1 MNAAKLRTIF
11 SNKKDMENMR
21 MLSDIYEQN
30 IEHFKKMFRHDS
42 TFILREFKTARPN
55 ELKCAVM
62 LFDGMVDGDML
73 NRSVIEHVMRAQVPS
88 KKNALD
94 YLFNHVASPNEI
106 EATTN
111 EQDIIFGLMSGD
123 TIFICEGD
131 SRAMVISS
139 KGFVKRSPE
148 EPQTD
153 IVTNGPHEGFIE
165 PMVHNIAMLRRKLKT
180 HMLRVES
187 IQFGTTV
194 KTSAAVCFIEGVAND
209 QIVAE
214 LKRRLDKIKD
224 VELFDTNYIV
234 ERICDNPLSPFG
246 TIGIS
251 ERPDTV
257 AAKLLEGRVGLVLD
271 GCPTVITV
279 PFLFIEYF
287 QSSEDYSQNYIISSF
302 GRMLRI
308 LCFFISVS
316 APGLYV
322 AFLTFNPELIP
333 TKLLVSIAAARSGVP
348 FPILL
353 ETVLLMIAYEILR
366 DASIRLSP
374 SFGLSLSIVGALV
387 LGDSAVQAKYVSA
400 PLVIIIAL
408 TAITGLINSKIKSS
422 TLVCQFLILGLSA
435 ILGIFGWMFGIVLI
449 LLEIGRTSSF
459 GVDYSMDL
467 LPVNFKQLKDT
478 LIRAPWSFQNYHALF
493 RRLNVSLK
501 RKADFDE
508 QADK

>member
-1 MNAAKLRTIF
+1 M
-11 SNKKDMENMR
+11 
-21 MLSDIYEQN
+21 
-30 IEHFKKMFRHDS
+30 
-42 TFILREFKTARPN
+42 
-55 ELKCAVM
+55 
-62 LFDGMVDGDML
+62 
-73 NRSVIEHVMRAQVPS
+73 
-88 KKNALD
+88 
-94 YLFNHVASPNEI
+94 
-106 EATTN
+106 
-111 EQDIIFGLMSGD
+111 
-123 TIFICEGD
+123 
-131 SRAMVISS
+131 
-139 KGFVKRSPE
+139 
-148 EPQTD
+148 
-153 IVTNGPHEGFIE
+153 
-165 PMVHNIAMLRRKLKT
+165 
-180 HMLRVES
+180 
-187 IQFGTTV
+187 
-194 KTSAAVCFIEGVAND
+194 AND

-387 LGDSAVQAKYVSA
+387 LGDSAVQAKFVSA

>member
-1 MNAAKLRTIF
+1 
-11 SNKKDMENMR
+11 
-21 MLSDIYEQN
+21 
-30 IEHFKKMFRHDS
+30 
-42 TFILREFKTARPN
+42 
-55 ELKCAVM
+55 
-62 LFDGMVDGDML
+62 
-73 NRSVIEHVMRAQVPS
+73 
-88 KKNALD
+88 
-94 YLFNHVASPNEI
+94 
-106 EATTN
+106 
-111 EQDIIFGLMSGD
+111 
-123 TIFICEGD
+123 
-131 SRAMVISS
+131 
-139 KGFVKRSPE
+139 
-148 EPQTD
+148 
-153 IVTNGPHEGFIE
+153 
-165 PMVHNIAMLRRKLKT
+165 
-180 HMLRVES
+180 
-187 IQFGTTV
+187 
-194 KTSAAVCFIEGVAND
+194 
-209 QIVAE
+209 
-214 LKRRLDKIKD
+214 
-224 VELFDTNYIV
+224 
-234 ERICDNPLSPFG
+234 
-246 TIGIS
+246 
-251 ERPDTV
+251 
-257 AAKLLEGRVGLVLD
+257 
-271 GCPTVITV
+271 V

-387 LGDSAVQAKYVSA
+387 LGDSAVQAKFVSA

>member
-1 MNAAKLRTIF
+1 
-11 SNKKDMENMR
+11 
-21 MLSDIYEQN
+21 
-30 IEHFKKMFRHDS
+30 
-42 TFILREFKTARPN
+42 
-55 ELKCAVM
+55 
-62 LFDGMVDGDML
+62 
-73 NRSVIEHVMRAQVPS
+73 
-88 KKNALD
+88 
-94 YLFNHVASPNEI
+94 
-106 EATTN
+106 
-111 EQDIIFGLMSGD
+111 
-123 TIFICEGD
+123 
-131 SRAMVISS
+131 
-139 KGFVKRSPE
+139 
-148 EPQTD
+148 
-153 IVTNGPHEGFIE
+153 
-165 PMVHNIAMLRRKLKT
+165 MVHNIAMLRRKLKT

-194 KTSAAVCFIEGVAND
+194 KTSAAICFIESVAND

-214 LKRRLDKIKD
+214 LKRRLDKLKD

-234 ERICDNPLSPFG
+234 ERICDNPLPVRDDRNQRTPRHG
-246 TIGIS
+246 RGK
-251 ERPDTV
+251 
-257 AAKLLEGRVGLVLD
+257 KLLEGRVGLVLD

-387 LGDSAVQAKYVSA
+387 LGDSAVQAKFVRRAARYHHCA
-400 PLVIIIAL
+400 YRHY
-408 TAITGLINSKIKSS
+408 
-422 TLVCQFLILGLSA
+422 
-435 ILGIFGWMFGIVLI
+435 
-449 LLEIGRTSSF
+449 RT
-459 GVDYSMDL
+459 Y
-467 LPVNFKQLKDT
+467 Q
-478 LIRAPWSFQNYHALF
+478 Q
-493 RRLNVSLK
+493 
-501 RKADFDE
+501 
-508 QADK
+508 